1 MLVIRKSQLDALSI
15 AHRTSFDNRM
25 LAHLKKFFP
34 AQYDGLG
41 EERAIEAVHYGI
53 ARAATY
59 GITSERDVCKYVD
72 LMFALGRDFDTDPR
86 FDWAQPI
93 LTDPNL
99 PDPSARIELLYDA
112 ALTRIREAALAAK
125 QQ

>member
-1 MLVIRKSQLDALSI
+1 MLV
-15 AHRTSFDNRM
+15 
-25 LAHLKKFFP
+25 HLKKFFQP
-34 AQYDGLG
+34 QYDALG
-41 EERAIEAVHYGI
+41 DERALEAVHYGT

-59 GITSERDVCKYVD
+59 GMTSERDVCKYVD

-93 LTDPNL
+93 LA
-99 PDPSARIELLYDA
+99 DPSLPSPGARINLLYDA
-112 ALTRIREAALAAK
+112 ALARIREAVAAAK

>member
-1 MLVIRKSQLDALSI
+1 MLAIRKKQLDALSTVQRI
-15 AHRTSFDNRM
+15 SFDNRM
-25 LAHLKKFFP
+25 LTHLKKFFP

-41 EERAIEAVHYGI
+41 DERALDAVHYGI

-59 GITSERDVCKYVD
+59 GMTSERDVCKYID

-93 LTDPNL
+93 LTNPGL